1 MATSSARTADPT
13 LAAPTTTAA
22 EAPRDLPTVPVSP
35 GPAAGA
41 VDGPI
46 RELLA
51 WVARRPRTYAETM
64 EAWQSHCPRYTVWED
79 ALEAKLIRIE
89 RGDGKRFGETRVSLT
104 RRGQAAL
111 ESR

>member
-1 MATSSARTADPT
+1 MPTSSARTAYPT
-13 LAAPTTTAA
+13 LAAPATTPA
-22 EAPRDLPTVPVSP
+22 EAPRDLPTAPASR

-51 WVARRPRTYAETM
+51 WIARRPRTYAEAM
-64 EAWQSHCPRYTVWED
+64 EAWQSHCPRYTLWED

-89 RGDGKRFGETRVSLT
+89 RGDGMRFGEARVSLT
-104 RRGQAAL
+104 PRGQAAL